1 MGYKYYKLGYLL
13 SLVTILSVPLI
24 MAESSLGESPNKVLL
39 NKSSF
44 SKYSFRKLLKQDADH
59 SVISDFSL
67 QPNNTNNHRFNKYS
81 ILNPINT
88 IPANDLSADDLNKLP
103 DKLKYFLS
111 QSPNQAESDNP
122 NTRKVIPVTPISPN
136 PDNTPP
142 PPDFNTPLP
151 TVNDHNLDNPDIP
164 PPDET
169 LPTPTPEETPAP
181 ATKVQV
187 QDILVK
193 GSSILSEE
201 EIKAITTPFQGKEVT
216 LEELRQVADQI
227 TAIYLERGYITS
239 RAVLPVQTIDDGI
252 VNIQV
257 IEGVLGVIN
266 IEGNKRVK
274 SSYIEKRIRLGAG
287 KPLDTAKLENQL
299 RLLRVDP
306 LFENIEA
313 SLRAGDQEGESILI
327 VRVAEADPWDL
338 TISVDN
344 YSPPSVGSERIGANI
359 VNRNLTGMG
368 DMLALSYYNTGIF
381 GGDSDVF
388 DFVYNLPVNAMNG
401 SLQLRVAPNRN
412 GIITEQLAE
421 FDITGNT
428 QAYEITFR
436 QPLIRDPIKEFA
448 LSLGLTYQK
457 SETEIGADEFSP
469 SSDDNNLSTSSTVIR
484 FAQDYVRRDPNG
496 AWALRSQ
503 FNLGLPIFGATETDS
518 DGLADGQFISWL
530 GQAQR
535 LQRISDR
542 SFLILQA
549 DLQLAMDPLLPYYQF
564 IIGGGQSVRGYEQN
578 IRSGDNGFR
587 FSAEN
592 RITVYQDE
600 TSLPVVQ
607 LAPFF
612 DMGMVW
618 NHSNNELNDSYPDQR
633 FLAGLGLGVIW
644 QPVPQLSIRL
654 DYARYL
660 VTLEERG
667 NNAQADGFYF
677 NVILRPF

>member
-1 MGYKYYKLGYLL
+1 MGCKYYKLRYLL
-13 SLVTILSVPLI
+13 SLATVLSVPFGVVK
-24 MAESSLGESPNKVLL
+24 SSLATEPNFFL
-39 NKSSF
+39 NKISGSKSSPHKF
-44 SKYSFRKLLKQDADH
+44 SRRFDIVADTTPNIPLHIPVNNSTTSHLSPQD
-59 SVISDFSL
+59 L
-67 QPNNTNNHRFNKYS
+67 
-81 ILNPINT
+81 
-88 IPANDLSADDLNKLP
+88 
-103 DKLKYFLS
+103 LS
-111 QSPNQAESDNP
+111 QSPNESESEDP
-122 NTRKVIPVTPISPN
+122 NTRKIIPVTPISPN
-136 PDNTPP
+136 PDNTTPP
-142 PPDFNTPLP
+142 PNVNTPVP
-151 TVNDHNLDNPDIP
+151 TVNDSNNDNNLDNPNTP
-164 PPDET
+164 PPDQI
-169 LPTPTPEETPAP
+169 PTPEETPTP

-187 QDILVK
+187 QDIVVT

-201 EIKAITTPFQGKEVT
+201 EIKAITNPFQGKEVT

-239 RAVLPVQTIDDGI
+239 RAVLPVQTITDGV

-257 IEGVLGVIN
+257 IEGILGTIN

-338 TISVDN
+338 TISADN
-344 YSPPSVGSERIGANI
+344 YSPPSVGSERLGASI

-469 SSDDNNLSTSSTVIR
+469 GSDDNNLSTSSTVIR
-484 FAQDYVRRDPNG
+484 FAQDYVHRDPNG

-503 FNLGLPIFGATETDS
+503 FNLGLPIFGATKTDS

-633 FLAGLGLGVIW
+633 FLAGLGLGIIW

-660 VTLEERG
+660 VTLENRG

>member
-1 MGYKYYKLGYLL
+1 MGYKYYKLRYLL
-13 SLVTILSVPLI
+13 SLATVLSVPLGVI
-24 MAESSLGESPNKVLL
+24 KSSPATEANNFFL
-39 NKSSF
+39 NKSSWSKSSVHKF
-44 SKYSFRKLLKQDADH
+44 SRKFDIAPDITPD
-59 SVISDFSL
+59 ISLDI
-67 QPNNTNNHRFNKYS
+67 PVNNS
-81 ILNPINT
+81 IPS
-88 IPANDLSADDLNKLP
+88 PLSPQYL
-103 DKLKYFLS
+103 FS
-111 QSPNQAESDNP
+111 QSPNQSESEDP

-136 PDNTPP
+136 PDNPTPP
-142 PPDFNTPLP
+142 TNLNTPVP
-151 TVNDHNLDNPDIP
+151 TVNDSNNDSNLDNPNTP
-164 PPDET
+164 PPDEMM
-169 LPTPTPEETPAP
+169 PTPAETPEETPTP

-187 QDILVK
+187 QDIVVK

-201 EIKAITTPFQGKEVT
+201 EIKAITNPFQGKEVT

-239 RAVLPVQTIDDGI
+239 RAVLPVQTIADGV

-257 IEGVLGVIN
+257 IEGVLGEIN

-436 QPLIRDPIKEFA
+436 QPLVRDPIKEFA

-457 SETEIGADEFSP
+457 SETEIGTDEFSP
-469 SSDDNNLSTSSTVIR
+469 GSDDNDLSTSSTVIR
-484 FAQDYVRRDPNG
+484 FAQDYVHRDPNG

-592 RITVYQDE
+592 RITIYQDE

-644 QPVPQLSIRL
+644 QPIPQLSIRL